1 MLSVHAPEYPL
12 FLIPSSL
19 DLMFHLIVPVLL
31 HPNQCILRG
40 TSIVVASSIM
50 SLVSFTIKLILCQQE
65 NLNWCSLDVDYRKN
79 VIVLFPKVN
88 KYRGVVDQDPLSS
101 SDII

>member
-1 MLSVHAPEYPL
+1 M
-12 FLIPSSL
+12 
-19 DLMFHLIVPVLL
+19 
-31 HPNQCILRG
+31 
-40 TSIVVASSIM
+40 
-50 SLVSFTIKLILCQQE
+50 QE

>member
-1 MLSVHAPEYPL
+1 MLCVHAPEYPL

-19 DLMFHLIVPVLL
+19 DLMFHLMVPVLL

-40 TSIVVASSIM
+40 TSIIVASSIV